1 MNKKAA
7 TPGKSGRTCWI
18 TVILC
23 LAGVSLGQQ
32 SVLAQGNRDDSAL
45 GRLFFTPQQ
54 RQELDRRRELN
65 IQESTVTVES
75 NYTVNGHI
83 ARSSGK
89 STTWVN
95 RTPQNEAYKP
105 RDPAVIP
112 LKPVEDEPPV
122 DLRVGQTLDRN
133 SGNINNGI
141 AGGEIKIKPGAAPGR
156 R

>member
-1 MNKKAA
+1 MNMKAA
-7 TPGKSGRTCWI
+7 APRKSGRTCWI
-18 TVILC
+18 TAFLC
-23 LAGVSLGQQ
+23 LAGVSLAQQ
-32 SVLAQGNRDDSAL
+32 SVLAQDGHSDL
-45 GRLFFTPQQ
+45 GRLFLTPQQ

-65 IQESTVTVES
+65 IQEANVTVES

-95 RTPQNEAYKP
+95 GVAQNETY
-105 RDPAVIP
+105 RTRNPAVIP
-112 LKPVEDEPPV
+112 LQPVEDEPAV

-141 AGGEIKIKPGAAPGR
+141 AGGEIKIKPGAAPAR

>member
-1 MNKKAA
+1 MNGKAA
-7 TPGKSGRTCWI
+7 AAGKSGRTCWI

-23 LAGVSLGQQ
+23 LAGVSLAQQ
-32 SVLAQGNRDDSAL
+32 SVLAQDSRNDAAL

-75 NYTVNGHI
+75 NYTVNGHV

-112 LKPVEDEPPV
+112 LQPVEDEAAV
-122 DLRVGQTLDRN
+122 DLRVGETLDRN
-133 SGNINNGI
+133 SGNINKGI
-141 AGGEIKIKPGAAPGR
+141 GGGEIRIKRGAAPAR